1 MDTAMRLLLC
11 DDHQLFMQAVAY
23 AFTANGHD
31 VLGAVT
37 DPAAAV
43 RIAAGTR
50 PDVCIMDLSFPDGD
64 GMTAV
69 AQILALVP
77 QTKVL
82 VLTASA
88 DPQTAWTV
96 LRSGAHGLVGKDQP
110 VERVFRALEQL
121 AQGELAFDPS
131 LLRDGMA
138 GRGAPDFRLRLV
150 RTLTPRE
157 REVLGRLVQAQT
169 TESIAQSMS
178 ITVSTAR
185 SYVQGVL
192 VKLGVH
198 SRLQAVSLVTQ
209 LDIELF

>member
-1 MDTAMRLLLC
+1 
-11 DDHQLFMQAVAY
+11 
-23 AFTANGHD
+23 
-31 VLGAVT
+31 
-37 DPAAAV
+37 
-43 RIAAGTR
+43 
-50 PDVCIMDLSFPDGD
+50 MDLSFPDGD

-69 AQILALVP
+69 AEILAVVP
-77 QTKVL
+77 ETKVL

-88 DPQTAWTV
+88 NPQTAWTV

-121 AQGELAFDPS
+121 ERGELAFDPL

-138 GRGAPDFRLRLV
+138 GRGTPDFRLRLV

-157 REVLGRLVQAQT
+157 HEVLGRLVRAET
-169 TESIAQSMS
+169 TESIARSMS
-178 ITVSTAR
+178 ITPSTAR

-198 SRLQAVSLVTQ
+198 SRLQAVALVTQ
-209 LDIELF
+209 LDIKF

>member
-1 MDTAMRLLLC
+1 MRLLLC
-11 DDHQLFMQAVAY
+11 DDHQLFMQAVAH
-23 AFTANGHD
+23 AFTANGHE
-31 VLGAVT
+31 VLATVTEPATAVT
-37 DPAAAV
+37 LAAE
-43 RIAAGTR
+43 IR

-64 GMTAV
+64 GMAAV
-69 AQILALVP
+69 TEILRAVP
-77 QTKVL
+77 ETKVL

-96 LRSGAHGLVGKDQP
+96 LRSRAHGLVGKDQP
-110 VERVFRALEQL
+110 VEQIFRALEQL
-121 AQGELAFDPS
+121 ESGELAFDPS

-138 GRGAPDFRLRLV
+138 GRGTPDFRLRLV

-157 REVLGRLVQAQT
+157 REVLGRLVRAET
-169 TESIAQSMS
+169 TDEIAQSMN

-209 LDIELF
+209 LDIEV